1 MQNMQNSKELVNKM
15 EYSAFKEAV
24 KKEFLNYLPDEYKEG
39 VLDIRSVEKINEN
52 LDGLTLRLPH
62 TNVSPTI
69 YINYM
74 YEEYLD
80 TDFNYVLT
88 KAAKVYADAM
98 EDKDDIS
105 VSSLIEDENI
115 KEKIV
120 FQIINTEQ
128 NREMLENMPHREFL
142 NLSIIYRMVVDM
154 DVEHGVSSAMI
165 TNVLA
170 EKYKLDENE
179 LFKLAAENTKRL
191 FPPIITPMSDIIS
204 RMFADSDMSSIAMD
218 TMLDD
223 IPSDEQMFVIS
234 NMRGVNGAVSI
245 LYEDVLH
252 NLAEKLD
259 NDLYIL
265 PSSIHECILISAKH
279 GNPYELA
286 QMVTQI
292 NMSEVK
298 LSERLSNQV
307 YHYDKDLRKISLATD
322 TPNKRLDDVVA

>member
-15 EYSAFKEAV
+15 EYSEFKEAV

-39 VLDIRSVEKINEN
+39 VLEIRPVEKINEN

-80 TDFNYVLT
+80 TDFNHVLT
-88 KAAKVYADAM
+88 RAAKVYADAM
-98 EDKDDIS
+98 EDNEDIS
-105 VSSLIEDENI
+105 VSSLMEDENI

-128 NREMLENMPHREFL
+128 NREMLANIPHREFL
-142 NLSIIYRMVVDM
+142 DLSIIYRMIVDM
-154 DVEHGVSSAMI
+154 NEEHGVASAII
-165 TNVLA
+165 TNELSSKFA
-170 EKYKLDENE
+170 LDEIE
-179 LFKLAAENTKRL
+179 LFKLAVVNTKRL
-191 FPPIITPMSDIIS
+191 FPAIITPMSDIIS

-223 IPSDEQMFVIS
+223 IPSDAQMFVIS

-245 LYEDVLH
+245 LYEDELH
-252 NLAEKLD
+252 NLAEKLGS
-259 NDLYIL
+259 DLYIL
-265 PSSIHECILISAKH
+265 PSSIHECILISAKC
-279 GNPYELA
+279 GDPYELA

-292 NMSEVK
+292 NMSEVR
-298 LSERLSNQV
+298 LNERLSNQV

-322 TPNKRLDDVVA
+322 TPNKRLDGIVA

>member
-24 KKEFLNYLPDEYKEG
+24 KKEFLNYLPDEYKDAVVE
-39 VLDIRSVEKINEN
+39 IRPVEKINEN

-69 YINYM
+69 YVNYL
-74 YEEYLD
+74 YEEYLHNSD
-80 TDFNYVLT
+80 YNDVLT
-88 KAAKVYADAM
+88 RAAKVYADAM
-98 EDKDDIS
+98 EDKEDIS

-154 DVEHGVSSAMI
+154 DVEHGVSSAII

-204 RMFADSDMSSIAMD
+204 RMFAGNMDD
-218 TMLDD
+218 TMIDD
-223 IPSDEQMFVIS
+223 IPSDEMMYIIS
-234 NMRGVNGAVSI
+234 NKQGVNGAVSI
-245 LYEDVLH
+245 LFEDVLH

-265 PSSIHECILISAKH
+265 PSSIHECILISAKC
-279 GNPYELA
+279 GDPYELA

-292 NMSEVK
+292 NMSEVR

-322 TPNKRLDDVVA
+322 TPNKRLDGVVA